1 MANQNNQTNK
11 TPVLFVQPF
20 ADGVTMDKALY
31 RATCKAFPKAEET
44 EERRQVAAALCG
56 LIRNPA
62 ATMIEDR
69 KMIGGYFVGAGMIC
83 EAVAELLQDN
93 EKDEDLQEQFADC
106 DGGKLLAVA
115 ASFFYGAARYL
126 VRPKYVTANV
136 KPFPFIVEAFR
147 APNEFT
153 QNEFATITA
162 VLKGALQAIRVLR
175 NDAGLQEVFADNFTE
190 NDLDEA
196 EALIG
201 LIRAALP
208 FPREIM
214 EERSEYYADEN
225 GGEA

>member
-1 MANQNNQTNK
+1 MASQTNK
-11 TPVLFVQPF
+11 TPVFFVQSF
-20 ADGVTMDKALY
+20 AEDVTMDKALY
-31 RATCKAFPKAEET
+31 WATCRDFEEKT
-44 EERRQVAAALCG
+44 RIVAAVRG
-56 LIRNPA
+56 LLRNPTA
-62 ATMIEDR
+62 AMAKDR
-69 KMIGGYFVGAGMIC
+69 QTLGGYFAGAGMIC

-106 DGGKLLAVA
+106 DGGEILAVA
-115 ASFFYGAARYL
+115 ASFFYGAACYL
-126 VRPKYVTANV
+126 VRPKYVAANV

-175 NDAGLQEVFADNFTE
+175 DDAGLQEVFADNFTE

-214 EERSEYYADEN
+214 EERGEYYADEN